1 MIFKPAICCGLLL
14 HSERTDVAATH
25 IGDEIDILNI
35 LTDTASMVEKDIHIV
50 ARLAGIPLAGCRDA
64 DHAN

>member
-1 MIFKPAICCGLLL
+1 MAAIAPIRNAQPPLPCKVRKL
-14 HSERTDVAATH
+14 RVAATRAERS
-25 IGDEIDILNI
+25 IQTDI
-35 LTDTASMVEKDIHIV
+35 ACMVEKDIHIV